1 MSSDTSSG
9 GDSTGSKVGVGGG
22 GSTSVP
28 PPLKEKQKEKE
39 KARVSRTS
47 SILWHAHQN
56 DAGAVRKL
64 LEEDRT
70 LVHARDYDNRT
81 PLHVASLH
89 GWIEVAK
96 CLIDY
101 GADVNAQD
109 RWKNT
114 PLADAEGAKKHSMI
128 ELLKSYG
135 GLSYGQNG
143 SHFEPK
149 PVPPPQPNKCDWEID
164 PSELDFST
172 SAMIGKG
179 SFGEIL
185 KACWRGTPVAV
196 KRILPSL
203 SDDRLVIQDFRHE
216 VNLLVKLRHPNIVQ
230 FLGAVTEKKPLML
243 ITEYLRGG
251 QNGSHFEPKPV
262 PPPQPNKCDWEIDP
276 SELDFSTSAMIGK
289 GSFGEILKACWRGTP
304 VAVKRILP
312 SLSDDRLVIQDFR
325 HEVNLL
331 VKLRHPNI
339 VQFLGAV
346 TEKKPLM
353 LITEY
358 LRGGDLHQ
366 YLKEKGSL
374 SPSTSINFALDIA
387 RGMAYLHNEPNVIIH
402 RDLKPRNVLL
412 VNSSADHLKVGDF
425 GLSKLIK
432 VQNTHDVYKMTGETG
447 SYRYMAPEV
456 FKHRRYDKKVDVF
469 SFAMIL
475 YEMLEGDPPL
485 ANLEPYEAAK
495 YVSEGNRPTF
505 RSKGYIPELREL
517 TEQCWAHD
525 MNQRPPFLD
534 ILKRLEKIKEN
545 LPTDHHWNIFNT

>member
-1 MSSDTSSG
+1 MSGKGEGSSER
-9 GDSTGSKVGVGGG
+9 TVTG
-22 GSTSVP
+22 GSPSSSSVAAA
-28 PPLKEKQKEKE
+28 EKQKE

-47 SILWHAHQN
+47 LILWHTHQN
-56 DAGAVRKL
+56 DTAAVRKL
-64 LEEDRT
+64 LEEDRS
-70 LVHARDYDNRT
+70 LVQARDYDNRT

-89 GWIEVAK
+89 GWIDIAK
-96 CLIDY
+96 SLLEY

-114 PLADAEGAKKHSMI
+114 PLADAEGAKKYSMVT
-128 ELLKSYG
+128 LLKSYG
-135 GLSYGQNG
+135 GSSFGQNG

-149 PVPPPQPNKCDWEID
+149 PVPPPLPNKCDWEID
-164 PSELDFST
+164 PPELDFSN
-172 SAMIGKG
+172 SSIIGKG
-179 SFGEIL
+179 SFGEIV
-185 KACWRGTPVAV
+185 KA
-196 KRILPSL
+196 S
-203 SDDRLVIQDFRHE
+203 
-216 VNLLVKLRHPNIVQ
+216 
-230 FLGAVTEKKPLML
+230 
-243 ITEYLRGG
+243 
-251 QNGSHFEPKPV
+251 
-262 PPPQPNKCDWEIDP
+262 
-276 SELDFSTSAMIGK
+276 
-289 GSFGEILKACWRGTP
+289 WRGTP

-366 YLKEKGSL
+366 HLKEKGSL
-374 SPSTSINFALDIA
+374 SPSTAVNFALDIA

-432 VQNTHDVYKMTGETG
+432 VQNCHDVYKMTGETG

-456 FKHRRYDKKVDVF
+456 FKHRKYDKKVDVF

-475 YEMLEGDPPL
+475 YEMLEGEPPL
-485 ANLEPYEAAK
+485 SNYEPYDAAK
-495 YVSEGNRPTF
+495 HVAEGHRPHF
-505 RSKGYIPELREL
+505 RAKGYIPELKEL
-517 TEQCWAHD
+517 IDQCWAAD
-525 MNQRPPFLD
+525 MNQRPSFLD
-534 ILKRLEKIKEN
+534 ILKRLEKIKETS
-545 LPTDHHWNIFNT
+545 LDHHWSIFNA

>member
-1 MSSDTSSG
+1 MSSGNSSSSA
-9 GDSTGSKVGVGGG
+9 GDSALPPAELGPSP
-22 GSTSVP
+22 TSAT
-28 PPLKEKQKEKE
+28 KQKE

-47 SILWHAHQN
+47 MILWHAHQN
-56 DAGAVRKL
+56 DASAVRKL
-64 LEEDRT
+64 LEEDPS

-89 GWIEVAK
+89 GWIDVAK
-96 CLIDY
+96 CLIEF

-114 PLADAEGAKKHSMI
+114 PLADAEGAKKYGMI
-128 ELLKSYG
+128 ELLKSHG
-135 GLSYGQNG
+135 GLSY
-143 SHFEPK
+143 
-149 PVPPPQPNKCDWEID
+149 
-164 PSELDFST
+164 
-172 SAMIGKG
+172 G

-185 KACWRGTPVAV
+185 KA
-196 KRILPSL
+196 
-203 SDDRLVIQDFRHE
+203 
-216 VNLLVKLRHPNIVQ
+216 
-230 FLGAVTEKKPLML
+230 
-243 ITEYLRGG
+243 Y
-251 QNGSHFEPKPV
+251 
-262 PPPQPNKCDWEIDP
+262 
-276 SELDFSTSAMIGK
+276 
-289 GSFGEILKACWRGTP
+289 WRGTP

-366 YLKEKGSL
+366 YLKEKGAL
-374 SPSTSINFALDIA
+374 SPSTAINFALDIA
-387 RGMAYLHNEPNVIIH
+387 RGMTYLHNEPNVIIH

-412 VNSSADHLKVGDF
+412 VNSNADHLKVGDF

-432 VQNTHDVYKMTGETG
+432 VQNSHDVYKMTGETG

-456 FKHRRYDKKVDVF
+456 LKHRKYDKKVDVF

-475 YEMLEGDPPL
+475 YEMLEGEPPL
-485 ANLEPYEAAK
+485 AHYEPYEAAK
-495 YVSEGNRPTF
+495 LVAEGHRPTF
-505 RSKGYIPELREL
+505 RAKGFTPELREL
-517 TEQCWAHD
+517 TDQCWAAD
-525 MNQRPPFLD
+525 MNRRPSFLD
-534 ILKRLEKIKEN
+534 ILKRLEKIKET
-545 LPTDHHWNIFNT
+545 LPADHHWSIFNA

>member
-1 MSSDTSSG
+1 MSSDACGGELPGQGSSGKESSTSSAN
-9 GDSTGSKVGVGGG
+9 
-22 GSTSVP
+22 
-28 PPLKEKQKEKE
+28 KQKE

-47 SILWHAHQN
+47 MILWHSHQN
-56 DAGAVRKL
+56 DAAAVRKL
-64 LEEDRT
+64 LEEDPS

-89 GWIEVAK
+89 GWIDVAK
-96 CLIDY
+96 CLLDY
-101 GADVNAQD
+101 RADVNAQD

-114 PLADAEGAKKHSMI
+114 PLADAEGAKKHNMI

-135 GLSYGQNG
+135 GLSYGQSG

-149 PVPPPQPNKCDWEID
+149 PVQPPLPNKCDWEID
-164 PSELDFST
+164 PSELDFS
-172 SAMIGKG
+172 SSNIIGKG

-185 KACWRGTPVAV
+185 KV
-196 KRILPSL
+196 S
-203 SDDRLVIQDFRHE
+203 
-216 VNLLVKLRHPNIVQ
+216 
-230 FLGAVTEKKPLML
+230 
-243 ITEYLRGG
+243 
-251 QNGSHFEPKPV
+251 
-262 PPPQPNKCDWEIDP
+262 
-276 SELDFSTSAMIGK
+276 
-289 GSFGEILKACWRGTP
+289 WRGTP

-366 YLKEKGSL
+366 YLKEKSAL
-374 SPSTSINFALDIA
+374 HPSTAINFALDIA

-412 VNSSADHLKVGDF
+412 VNSSADYLKVGDF

-432 VQNTHDVYKMTGETG
+432 VQNSHDVYKMTGETG

-456 FKHRRYDKKVDVF
+456 FKHRKYDKKVDVF

-475 YEMLEGDPPL
+475 YEMLEGEPPFS
-485 ANLEPYEAAK
+485 NYEPYEAAK
-495 YVSEGNRPTF
+495 YVSEGHRPIF
-505 RSKGYIPELREL
+505 HSKSYLPELRDL
-517 TEQCWAHD
+517 TEKCWAPD
-525 MNQRPPFLD
+525 MNQRPSFLD

-545 LPTDHHWNIFNT
+545 IPTDHHWNIFNT